1 MFNPYKRSGGAFSMS
16 YESGRS
22 SGAMPLLIG
31 VLVGNLVSG
40 AIHAGLDNTDARIK
54 GVQINNEQL
63 YGELTQAHT
72 VDGLILND
80 SDHTFAFHS
89 RTQDGQPESCKGSY
103 DVENNIARVSG
114 TLACTQT
121 VAVK

>member
-1 MFNPYKRSGGAFSMS
+1 MS
-16 YESGRS
+16 YETGRS
-22 SGAMPLLIG
+22 SGYMPLLIG
-31 VLVGNLVSG
+31 LVVGNLVSG
-40 AIHAGLDNTDARIK
+40 VIHAATNNTDARVR

-63 YGELTQAHT
+63 YGELSQAHT

-80 SDHTFAFHS
+80 GDHTFTFHS
-89 RTQDGQPESCKGSY
+89 RTQDGQPESCSGKY
-103 DVENNIARVSG
+103 DVQNDIARVSG

>member
-1 MFNPYKRSGGAFSMS
+1 MS

-22 SGAMPLLIG
+22 GYMPLMIG
-31 VLVGNLVSG
+31 LVVGNLVG
-40 AIHAGLDNTDARIK
+40 GLIHTALDNTGDRIK

-63 YGELTQAHT
+63 YGELSPAHT

-80 SDHTFAFHS
+80 SDHTFTFHS

-103 DVENNIARVSG
+103 DVQNNIARVSG